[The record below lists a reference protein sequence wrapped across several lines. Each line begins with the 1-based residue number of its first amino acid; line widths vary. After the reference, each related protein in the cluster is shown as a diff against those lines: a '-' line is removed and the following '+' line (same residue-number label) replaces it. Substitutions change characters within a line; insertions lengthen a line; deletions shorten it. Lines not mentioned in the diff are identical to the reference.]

1 MYAIEKRDY
10 ILIEKML
17 RLFDPKKLRNV
28 IKSQT
33 FDGSNCLK
41 IAEGRKSEFNPQDWQ
56 RLWDLLNKA
65 CTGELP
71 RVMVGSY

>member
-33 FDGSNCLK
+33 FDGTCL
-41 IAEGRKSEFNPQDWQ
+41 STHNPDSTPT
-56 RLWDLLNKA
+56 RLCSYSYAILLSGKA
-65 CTGELP
+65 ADTNLIVFGLI
-71 RVMVGSY
+71 